1 MIPSCIHLSVLG
13 VNQYFFTTSLFTSVG
28 SSEALQK
35 PPPSGSWDLNEL
47 LSEIRHLR
55 LQLEKS
61 IQTNTALREKL
72 EEQLLKGAH
81 RSETININYLL
92 SSPGTQ
98 RSPSLVLYM
107 LERLIVTV
115 DYSASTALLSFL
127 CLDEGGRSP
136 GREGSD
142 SLHRSFHSHNKCT
155 SALYGKKP

>member
-1 MIPSCIHLSVLG
+1 MDPNPKVLMLSYFLCLNLSVLV
-13 VNQYFFTTSLFTSVG
+13 VNQYFLFTSLLTSAG
-28 SSEALQK
+28 SSEAPQN
-35 PPPSGSWDLNEL
+35 PVPSGLWDLTEL

-98 RSPSLVLYM
+98 RSPRLVC
-107 LERLIVTV
+107 RLIFIC
-115 DYSASTALLSFL
+115 YNF
-127 CLDEGGRSP
+127 
-136 GREGSD
+136 
-142 SLHRSFHSHNKCT
+142 
-155 SALYGKKP
+155 